1 MGVSTA
7 DLTGGWILESANF
20 EIEDSGEIVELF
32 GPNPTGAILFTEQGR
47 MMAILTGNNRPATSD
62 DDSKAK
68 LFNSMMAYTGKFEL
82 SGDAFTTTVD
92 TCWITEWLGTEQL
105 RYAQLDGDALFVR
118 TAISQHPRFPG
129 RPGFGILKW
138 RREH

>member
-47 MMAILTGNNRPATSD
+47 MMAILTGNNRRRRAMTT
-62 DDSKAK
+62 AR
-68 LFNSMMAYTGKFEL
+68 L
-82 SGDAFTTTVD
+82 SYST
-92 TCWITEWLGTEQL
+92 L
-105 RYAQLDGDALFVR
+105 
-118 TAISQHPRFPG
+118 
-129 RPGFGILKW
+129 
-138 RREH
+138 